1 MILSVLM
8 FLTAC
13 GNSQDRDAVYKE
25 AYIDGVLV
33 EGVRSKLEGTS
44 EGGQRYEGRFDKD
57 TGRIIEGKII
67 FPNGRVHEGSYDKDT
82 GYLLEGKMTLPDGKV
97 IEGKW
102 EYDQDTGYL
111 VEGKIIFPNGE
122 VHEGSY
128 DKDTGRLVEGKIIF
142 PNGSVHEGKWEYD
155 QDTGYLVEGKIIF
168 PNGQVYE
175 GKWEYDQDTGYL
187 VEGKKKFL
195 DGEVHEGSYDKDTG
209 LLVEGKITTPDGQ
222 VYEGKW
228 DLDTGKLVEGKITTP
243 DGQVYEGKW
252 DKDTGKQTHRTETLS
267 DGAVIKGIIDEGGT
281 IKEGTYLYIN
291 GNKYTGTLKNKLPH
305 GRGTINYKF
314 GTSWSGGFI
323 NGKPI
328 ILNTTD
334 NIYTF
339 SPDDQ
344 KMIKSIQI
352 STENEI
358 SSSDSYAL
366 KKYKYINASNAL
378 CNSPEFGPVDKLR
391 EDWVGEVENL
401 SMKDS
406 GEMSVQIRIND
417 IGNEVV
423 DFSLDEKLI
432 DSTVYLLEEEGVWDV
447 TAGDAVVF
455 SGYLEPGNKSEN
467 ECINSTNR
475 DKRPSLKN
483 TTFTFTFTDIK
494 KL

>member
-82 GYLLEGKMTLPDGKV
+82 GYLVEGKMTLPDGKV

-102 EYDQDTGYL
+102 EYDQDRAYL
-111 VEGKIIFPNGE
+111 VEGKIIF
-122 VHEGSY
+122 
-128 DKDTGRLVEGKIIF
+128 L
-142 PNGSVHEGKWEYD
+142 
-155 QDTGYLVEGKIIF
+155 
-168 PNGQVYE
+168 NGQVYE
-175 GKWEYDQDTGYL
+175 GKWEYDQDKGYL

-209 LLVEGKITTPDGQ
+209 RLVEGKITTPDGQ
-222 VYEGKW
+222 
-228 DLDTGKLVEGKITTP
+228 I
-243 DGQVYEGKW
+243 YEGKW

-291 GNKYTGTLKNKLPH
+291 GNKYTGTLKNNLPH
-305 GRGTINYKF
+305 GRGTINYYS

-328 ILNTTD
+328 ILNSTD

-352 STENEI
+352 STENKI
-358 SSSDSYAL
+358 SRSDSSAL
-366 KKYKYINASNAL
+366 VTYQYINASNAL

-401 SMKDS
+401 SMKNS
-406 GEMSVQIRIND
+406 GKMSVVIRIND
-417 IGNEVV
+417 IGNKVV

-432 DSTVYLLEEEGVWDV
+432 DSTVYLLEEEGWWDV

-455 SGYLEPGNKSEN
+455 SGYLEPGDKSEN

-475 DKRPSLKN
+475 YKKPSLSS

-494 KL
+494 KLQSIPTSR

>member
-1 MILSVLM
+1 MILSVLI

-57 TGRIIEGKII
+57 TSRIIEGKII

-82 GYLLEGKMTLPDGKV
+82 GYLVEGKITFPDGKV
-97 IEGKW
+97 HEGSYDKDTGLLVEGKITFPDGKVLEGKW
-102 EYDQDTGYL
+102 EFDQDTGYL
-111 VEGKIIFPNGE
+111 VEGKITFP
-122 VHEGSY
+122 
-128 DKDTGRLVEGKIIF
+128 DGK
-142 PNGSVHEGKWEYD
+142 VLEGKWEFD
-155 QDTGYLVEGKIIF
+155 QDTSYFVEGKMIF
-168 PNGQVYE
+168 P
-175 GKWEYDQDTGYL
+175 
-187 VEGKKKFL
+187 
-195 DGEVHEGSYDKDTG
+195 DGEVHEGLYDKDTG

-228 DLDTGKLVEGKITTP
+228 DLDTGKLVEGKITTS

-267 DGAVIKGIIDEGGT
+267 DGAVIKGIIDERGT

-305 GRGTINYKF
+305 GRGTINYYSGK
-314 GTSWSGGFI
+314 SWSGSFI

-328 ILNTTD
+328 ILNPTD

-358 SSSDSYAL
+358 SSSDTSAL
-366 KKYKYINASNAL
+366 ITYKYINASNAL

-391 EDWVGEVENL
+391 EDWVGKVEKL

-406 GEMSVQIRIND
+406 GEMSVKIRIND
-417 IGNEVV
+417 IGNQVV

-432 DSTVYLLEEEGVWDV
+432 DSTVYLREDDLIGWDYV
-447 TAGDAVVF
+447 EGDAVVF
-455 SGYLEPGNKSEN
+455 SGYLEPGNNSEN

-475 DKRPSLKN
+475 DKRPSLRD

>member
-82 GYLLEGKMTLPDGKV
+82 GYLLEGKIIFPNGKV
-97 IEGKW
+97 HEGS
-102 EYDQDTGYL
+102 YDQDTGYL
-111 VEGKIIFPNGE
+111 VEGKMTLP
-122 VHEGSY
+122 
-128 DKDTGRLVEGKIIF
+128 DGK
-142 PNGSVHEGKWEYD
+142 VLEGKWEWD
-155 QDTGYLVEGKIIF
+155 QDKGYLVEGKIIF
-168 PNGQVYE
+168 LNGQVYE

-209 LLVEGKITTPDGQ
+209 RLVEGKIIFPNGSVHEGKWEWDQDTGYLVEGKITTPDGQ
-222 VYEGKW
+222 
-228 DLDTGKLVEGKITTP
+228 I
-243 DGQVYEGKW
+243 YEGKW

-291 GNKYTGTLKNKLPH
+291 GNKYTGTLKNNLPH
-305 GRGTINYKF
+305 GRGTINYYS

-328 ILNTTD
+328 ILNPTD

-475 DKRPSLKN
+475 DKRPSLEN

>member
-44 EGGQRYEGRFDKD
+44 EVGQRYEGRFDKD
-57 TGRIIEGKII
+57 TSRIIEGKII

-82 GYLLEGKMTLPDGKV
+82 GL
-97 IEGKW
+97 
-102 EYDQDTGYL
+102 L
-111 VEGKIIFPNGE
+111 VEGKIIFPNGR

-128 DKDTGRLVEGKIIF
+128 DKDTGLLVEGKIIF
-142 PNGSVHEGKWEYD
+142 PNGRVHEGSYD
-155 QDTGYLVEGKIIF
+155 KDTGLLVEGKITT
-168 PNGQVYE
+168 P
-175 GKWEYDQDTGYL
+175 
-187 VEGKKKFL
+187 
-195 DGEVHEGSYDKDTG
+195 DGEVYEGSYDKDTG

-222 VYEGKW
+222 VYDGKW

-243 DGQVYEGKW
+243 DGEVYEGKW

-281 IKEGTYLYIN
+281 IKEGTYLYTN

-305 GRGTINYKF
+305 GRGTINYYS
-314 GTSWSGGFI
+314 GTSWSGSFI

-344 KMIKSIQI
+344 KMIKSIHI
-352 STENEI
+352 STRNKI
-358 SSSDSYAL
+358 SSSDSSAL
-366 KKYKYINASNAL
+366 ITYKYINASNAL

-391 EDWVGEVENL
+391 EDWVGEIKNLYMEN
-401 SMKDS
+401 S
-406 GEMSVQIRIND
+406 GKMSVEIRIND
-417 IGNEVV
+417 IGNSVF
-423 DFSLDEKLI
+423 DSSLDEKLI
-432 DSTVYLLEEEGVWDV
+432 DSTVYLLEEEGWWNV

-455 SGYLEPGNKSEN
+455 SGYLEPGDKSQN
-467 ECINSTNR
+467 ECIKTTNR
-475 DKRPSLKN
+475 SKDPSLSDE
-483 TTFTFTFTDIK
+483 TFTFTFTDIK

>member
-111 VEGKIIFPNGE
+111 VEGK
-122 VHEGSY
+122 
-128 DKDTGRLVEGKIIF
+128 
-142 PNGSVHEGKWEYD
+142 
-155 QDTGYLVEGKIIF
+155 
-168 PNGQVYE
+168 
-175 GKWEYDQDTGYL
+175 
-187 VEGKKKFL
+187 KKFL

-209 LLVEGKITTPDGQ
+209 YLL
-222 VYEGKW
+222 
-228 DLDTGKLVEGKITTP
+228 EGKITTP

>member
-1 MILSVLM
+1 LFKIIHTSMILSVLM

-57 TGRIIEGKII
+57 TSRIIEGKII
-67 FPNGRVHEGSYDKDT
+67 FPNGR
-82 GYLLEGKMTLPDGKV
+82 
-97 IEGKW
+97 
-102 EYDQDTGYL
+102 
-111 VEGKIIFPNGE
+111 
-122 VHEGSY
+122 
-128 DKDTGRLVEGKIIF
+128 
-142 PNGSVHEGKWEYD
+142 
-155 QDTGYLVEGKIIF
+155 
-168 PNGQVYE
+168 
-175 GKWEYDQDTGYL
+175 
-187 VEGKKKFL
+187 
-195 DGEVHEGSYDKDTG
+195 VHEGSYDKDTG

-222 VYEGKW
+222 VYEGSY
-228 DLDTGKLVEGKITTP
+228 DIDTGYLLEGKRIFPNGEVHEGLYDKDTGYLVEGKITFPDGKVLEGKWEWDQDTGYLVEGKMTFPDGKVLEGKWEFDQDTSYFVEGKMIFPDGDVHEGSYDKDTGLLVEGKITTP

-267 DGAVIKGIIDEGGT
+267 DGAVIKGIIDERGT

-305 GRGTINYKF
+305 GRGTINYYSGK
-314 GTSWSGGFI
+314 SWSGSFI

-328 ILNTTD
+328 ILNPTD

-352 STENEI
+352 STKNEI

-417 IGNEVV
+417 IGNKVV

-475 DKRPSLKN
+475 DKRPSLEN

>member
-1 MILSVLM
+1 MHKVIHTSMILSVLM

-102 EYDQDTGYL
+102 EYDQDRAYLVEGKIIFINGEVHEGSYDQDTGRL
-111 VEGKIIFPNGE
+111 VEGKIIFPNGSVHEGKWEYDQDTGYLVEGKKKFLDGE

-155 QDTGYLVEGKIIF
+155 QDTGYLVEGKI
-168 PNGQVYE
+168 
-175 GKWEYDQDTGYL
+175 
-187 VEGKKKFL
+187 
-195 DGEVHEGSYDKDTG
+195 
-209 LLVEGKITTPDGQ
+209 TTPDGQ
-222 VYEGKW
+222 
-228 DLDTGKLVEGKITTP
+228 I
-243 DGQVYEGKW
+243 YEGKW

-291 GNKYTGTLKNKLPH
+291 GNKYTGTLKNNLPH

-366 KKYKYINASNAL
+366 KKYNYINASNAL

-417 IGNEVV
+417 IGNKVV

-475 DKRPSLKN
+475 DKRPSLKK